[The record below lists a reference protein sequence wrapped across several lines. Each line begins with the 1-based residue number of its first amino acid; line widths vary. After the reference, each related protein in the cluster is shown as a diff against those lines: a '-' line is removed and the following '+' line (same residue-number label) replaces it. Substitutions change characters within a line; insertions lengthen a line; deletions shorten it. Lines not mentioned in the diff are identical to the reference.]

1 MDIVKMCQ
9 NEIDKK
15 ERIRNIRKWLENERK
30 FTRKAAKQFIKDN
43 PNYSYNLGDEYE
55 IYRDRE
61 ECGTVYI

>member
-1 MDIVKMCQ
+1 MCQ

-15 ERIRNIRKWLENERK
+15 ERVRNIRKWLENERK

-55 IYRDRE
+55 RYLTYE
-61 ECGTVYI
+61 QQGNLN